1 MQFRILGTLAV
12 DTNEGAL
19 KIVGWRQQ
27 TVLAMLLLRANQPV
41 QVEALTHALWGNAAP
56 VTARNQVHICVS
68 RLRQQLMAQGN
79 GSSIAT
85 HAPGYVMYLSHET
98 LDLLYFDRFTSSG
111 RNLAAKGMRLEAAQ
125 CFRSAIGLW
134 RGPVAD
140 GIDADAVRVAATR
153 LQELRDAVLEDCLDL
168 ELAMGRHRQ
177 LIGEL
182 AALVAEY
189 PLRESVRGKHMLA
202 LYRAGR
208 TCDALQSYRAGRDIL
223 RDELGL
229 KPSPELSGLERAI
242 LNQDPRLTWRPTS

>member
-1 MQFRILGTLAV
+1 MTQ
-12 DTNEGAL
+12 
-19 KIVGWRQQ
+19 
-27 TVLAMLLLRANQPV
+27 
-41 QVEALTHALWGNAAP
+41 
-56 VTARNQVHICVS
+56 S
-68 RLRQQLMAQGN
+68 N
-79 GSSIAT
+79 GPGIAT

-98 LDLLYFDRFTSSG
+98 LDLLHFDQFTNSG
-111 RNLAAKGMRLEAAQ
+111 RDLAAKGMHPEAAH

-153 LQELRDAVLEDCLDL
+153 LHELRDGVLEDCLDL

-189 PLRESVRGKHMLA
+189 PLRESMRAKHMLA

-229 KPSPELSGLERAI
+229 EPSAELRSLERAI
-242 LNQDPRLTWRPTS
+242 LNQDPRLTWRPAR